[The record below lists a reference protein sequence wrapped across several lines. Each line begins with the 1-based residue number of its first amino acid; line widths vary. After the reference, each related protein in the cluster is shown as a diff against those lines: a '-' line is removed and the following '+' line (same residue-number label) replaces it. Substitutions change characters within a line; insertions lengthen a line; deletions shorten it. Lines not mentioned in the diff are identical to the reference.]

1 MKSYAMATIAFAYL
15 IISAIGIIAS
25 CVLLHDLLNLT
36 VLIIIVIVSVLSTLL
51 LFSIILSLATI
62 LEKQAYEIANEEVK
76 KEEYITKTLSLIT
89 EKLEQGK

>member
-25 CVLLHDLLNLT
+25 CVLLHNLLNLT
-36 VLIIIVIVSVLSTLL
+36 VLIVIVIVSVLSTLL

-62 LEKQAYEIANEEVK
+62 LEKQELE
-76 KEEYITKTLSLIT
+76 EEYITKTLTLIT

>member
-62 LEKQAYEIANEEVK
+62 LEKQELE
-76 KEEYITKTLSLIT
+76 EEYITKTLSLIT